1 LKQTTQ
7 TDTLRALHPR
17 QGEGAPHRTIFVR
30 GLKLDANIG
39 AYESEMGRTQ
49 PVVISLEVEVQEP
62 ADPVSDSLEDV
73 VCYNRLVQTIRQ
85 ILTEGHIKL
94 VETLAERIAAECLAH
109 PMSLSVK
116 VRVEKPEAIEEAD
129 AAGVEIT
136 RTKRL
141 DQGA

>member
-1 LKQTTQ
+1 M
-7 TDTLRALHPR
+7 
-17 QGEGAPHRTIFVR
+17 FVR

-73 VCYNRLVQTIRQ
+73 VCYNRLVQTIRE